1 MVLLGE
7 RTETWICCDRT
18 YLIETILKK
27 TNQYEIIIY
36 PYLSLIPSTHLND
49 LYSSKSMENTSI
61 QMIFFLL
68 GIIYYD
74 DACHLKRFAQN
85 PVQRENTD
93 VAEMEIA
100 CIRFHFRNHIDGLC
114 RFHCN
119 PLKSN
124 SLKVNTSINKFVLYN
139 ILVQSMIK
147 NSIKVIYFSLLLTE
161 F

>member
-1 MVLLGE
+1 M
-7 RTETWICCDRT
+7 
-18 YLIETILKK
+18 
-27 TNQYEIIIY
+27 
-36 PYLSLIPSTHLND
+36 
-49 LYSSKSMENTSI
+49 
-61 QMIFFLL
+61 

-100 CIRFHFRNHIDGLC
+100 CIRFHFRNHIHGLC